1 VDEVEDNKGLTVK
14 FGQVFIN
21 RFNNYPIPDQK
32 KIADFAYHINISGFS
47 GLPGRNKSS
56 DDVDTNDHL
65 FIEKVKFA
73 KENNL
78 YHYHIGIPEYDT
90 TNQIGDW
97 TSEYIL
103 HYRFLDNVVLIADL
117 DNHPPFTL
125 PDIKFLK

>member
-1 VDEVEDNKGLTVK
+1 MDEVEDNKELTVK
-14 FGQVFIN
+14 FDQLFIN
-21 RFNNYPIPDQK
+21 RFNNYPVSDQK
-32 KIADFAYHINISGFS
+32 KIADFAHHINISGFA

-65 FIEKVKFA
+65 FIEKVNFA

-78 YHYHIGIPEYDT
+78 YHYPIGIPEYGT

-103 HYRFLDNVVLIADL
+103 HYKYLDNVVLIADL
-117 DNHPPFTL
+117 DNHPPFIL